1 MVGLEWII
9 NWLRPKWMVIFTA
22 KMDGH
27 LTAKMAKPV
36 RYFKSKLYG
45 SIGDF
50 YDHFRKKLW
59 KQLIHV
65 HDHLV
70 KIQIGSIL
78 K

>member
-1 MVGLEWII
+1 
-9 NWLRPKWMVIFTA
+9 MVIFTA

-50 YDHFRKKLW
+50 YDHFRKKL
-59 KQLIHV
+59 
-65 HDHLV
+65 
-70 KIQIGSIL
+70 
-78 K
+78 